1 MNVEPTPR
9 PEPHTVDRETS
20 PEVLE
25 RLVKRGEIEVV
36 TAASGTV
43 LYIPQRLEE

>member
-1 MNVEPTPR
+1 MNLDLTPH
-9 PEPHTVDRETS
+9 PEPLEVDPDAP
-20 PEVLE
+20 PEALE
-25 RLVKRGEIEVV
+25 RLVKRGEIEIV

>member
-1 MNVEPTPR
+1 MKVELTPR
-9 PEPHTVDRETS
+9 PEPQEVDREAS

-43 LYIPQRLEE
+43 LYIPQRLDE